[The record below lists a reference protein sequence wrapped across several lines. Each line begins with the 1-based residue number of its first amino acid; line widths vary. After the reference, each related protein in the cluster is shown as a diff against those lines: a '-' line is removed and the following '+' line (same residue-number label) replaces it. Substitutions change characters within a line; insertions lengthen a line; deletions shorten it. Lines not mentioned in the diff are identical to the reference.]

1 MKRKLEAI
9 APPGVDAK
17 AEIQTIQVLWIL
29 SGLNMLGRMLPYLDT
44 LSFIR
49 EHGGTLFEF
58 WLYFTAPR
66 DAFYP
71 VLAALPVMVIV
82 TLVYLAA
89 RLIARY
95 QSYRIGSRADYT
107 MKRLPDR
114 KEYHRRAIAVPLFG
128 LIGLVIVYAV
138 TFAADVAI
146 YYLGAHYYC
155 PQYTPSMFIPP
166 C

>member
-29 SGLNMLGRMLPYLDT
+29 SGLNMLGRMLPVLDT

-49 EHGGTLFEF
+49 DHGGTLFEF
-58 WLYFTAPR
+58 WYYFTAAR
-66 DAFYP
+66 YFLP

-155 PQYTPSMFIPP
+155 PQYTLSMFIPP

>member
-17 AEIQTIQVLWIL
+17 AEIQTIQLLWIL
-29 SGLNMLGRMLPYLDT
+29 SALNMLGRMLPYLDT

-49 EHGGTLFEF
+49 DHGGTLCEF

-66 DAFYP
+66 YYFFP

-146 YYLGAHYYC
+146 YYLGAHYFC
-155 PQYTPSMFIPP
+155 PGQTPSMFVPP

>member
-49 EHGGTLFEF
+49 DHGGTLFEF

-66 DAFYP
+66 YYFFP

-107 MKRLPDR
+107 MKRLPD
-114 KEYHRRAIAVPLFG
+114 KTEYHRRALAVPLFG
-128 LIGLVIVYAV
+128 LLVLIVIVAV
-138 TFAADVAI
+138 TFAADVAL
-146 YYLGAHYYC
+146 YFWLA
-155 PQYTPSMFIPP
+155 PAEELPSMFGRP